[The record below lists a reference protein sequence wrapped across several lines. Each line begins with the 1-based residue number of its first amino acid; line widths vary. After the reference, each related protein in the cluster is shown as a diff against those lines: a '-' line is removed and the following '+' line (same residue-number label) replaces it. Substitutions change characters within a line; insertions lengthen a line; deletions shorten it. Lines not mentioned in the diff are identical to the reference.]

1 MFRSWRLQLREAE
14 EAFRSGRL
22 DEAQRMLSQS
32 ELQRFLPA
40 KRLSAEVAGEIA
52 RRGRERVLAGEL
64 DTGWQDLDAACTL
77 AGDTADVRSVREDV
91 VSRALKD
98 AESDMVAGEATRA
111 ITQLESLQKRLA
123 GSEAIRTLLE
133 VARRLESAR
142 NLSRRGKFVDAESQ
156 LASAAALRP
165 DLAVVEQRLEACRGN
180 LQQSRELAEQL
191 HKSLVSESWSETL
204 VFADRLLEMAPESP
218 LGQDARRRAWRGV
231 GTAAPELQKLAVTQP
246 WTPSRRAGRSTAAG
260 SVCATEVDC
269 GSRFLLWVDGVG
281 GYLICLGDEISIG
294 QAVPGN
300 RVAIP
305 IQGNL
310 SRRHARI
317 RREDGYLIEPDHR
330 VCVDGSEI
338 RETTLLSD
346 GDEIEF
352 GEGVRLRF
360 RQPHALSATARL
372 EFISRHRTQP
382 SVDSILLMAESC
394 VLGPKW
400 QNHVVC
406 REWANDVVLYRRDGD
421 LFCRAMEPI
430 EVDGRYCEGQAR
442 IEGNSQVMGS
452 DFSLCLEE
460 VP

>member
-1 MFRSWRLQLREAE
+1 M
-14 EAFRSGRL
+14 
-22 DEAQRMLSQS
+22 
-32 ELQRFLPA
+32 
-40 KRLSAEVAGEIA
+40 
-52 RRGRERVLAGEL
+52 
-64 DTGWQDLDAACTL
+64 
-77 AGDTADVRSVREDV
+77 
-91 VSRALKD
+91 
-98 AESDMVAGEATRA
+98 
-111 ITQLESLQKRLA
+111 
-123 GSEAIRTLLE
+123 
-133 VARRLESAR
+133 
-142 NLSRRGKFVDAESQ
+142 
-156 LASAAALRP
+156 
-165 DLAVVEQRLEACRGN
+165 
-180 LQQSRELAEQL
+180 
-191 HKSLVSESWSETL
+191 
-204 VFADRLLEMAPESP
+204 
-218 LGQDARRRAWRGV
+218 
-231 GTAAPELQKLAVTQP
+231 
-246 WTPSRRAGRSTAAG
+246 
-260 SVCATEVDC
+260 
-269 GSRFLLWVDGVG
+269 
-281 GYLICLGDEISIG
+281 ICLGDEISIG

-305 IQGNL
+305 IQANL

-406 REWANDVVLYRRDGD
+406 REWANDVVLYRRDGE

-442 IEGNSQVMGS
+442 IEGNLSGIS
-452 DFSLCLEE
+452 N
-460 VP
+460 P